1 MGMNEARELLSSRT
15 GPRALS
21 FDGSIGGPSTEEI
34 LAALAYVPAGLG
46 RELLE
51 ALWWP
56 ESGQRRREQLRQAVV
71 SLVAPEFTRQMHG
84 LADARTDYGIAKASM
99 GWCGGTVTDAQRRE
113 LFRAEKALD
122 DARAAAWPNNTMEQL
137 GVLAGAVID
146 EMAGAR
152 ECSHCGGKRVLLDP
166 RVAGV
171 VNCVECGGSGH
182 EPLSGRKRAAAIG
195 ADWSA
200 YSRFWRPLYEWMLC
214 SFRAAESRAARKF
227 NRALSKAE

>member
-71 SLVAPEFTRQMHG
+71 GLVAPEFTRQMHD
-84 LADARTDYGIAKASM
+84 LADARTEFGIAKASM
-99 GWCGGTVTDAQRRE
+99 GWGGGTVTDVQRRE
-113 LFRAEKALD
+113 LRRAEQALE

-137 GVLAGAVID
+137 GVLAGAVIE
-146 EMAGAR
+146 EMAGAC
-152 ECSHCGGKRVLLDP
+152 ECSRCGGKKVL
-166 RVAGV
+166 VAPSIAGI
-171 VNCVECGGSGH
+171 VNCDSCGGSGFD
-182 EPLSGRKRAAAIG
+182 PLSGRKRAAAIG

-200 YSRFWRPLYEWMLC
+200 YSRFWRPVYEWMLFN
-214 SFRAAESRAARKF
+214 FRAAEARAARQFRK
-227 NRALSKAE
+227 ALTQAA

>member
-1 MGMNEARELLSSRT
+1 MRMNEARELLSSRT
-15 GPRALS
+15 GPKALS
-21 FDGSIGGPSTEEI
+21 FDGNGGGPSTEEI
-34 LAALAYVPAGLG
+34 VAALAYVPAGLG
-46 RELLE
+46 RELLQ

-71 SLVAPEFTRQMHG
+71 SLVAPEFTRQMHA
-84 LADARTDYGIAKASM
+84 LADARTEYGIAKASM
-99 GWCGGTVTDAQRRE
+99 GWGGVVTEVQRRE
-113 LFRAEKALD
+113 LRRAENALD
-122 DARAAAWPNNTMEQL
+122 NARAAAWPNNTMEQL
-137 GVLAGAVID
+137 GVLAGAVIS
-146 EMAGAR
+146 EMAGSP
-152 ECSHCGGKRVLLDP
+152 ECSCCGGKRVLLDQ

-200 YSRFWRPLYEWMLC
+200 YSRFWRPVYEWMLA

-227 NRALSKAE
+227 NRALSKAA

>member
-1 MGMNEARELLSSRT
+1 MNEARELLSSRT

-71 SLVAPEFTRQMHG
+71 SLVAPEFTRQMHA

-99 GWCGGTVTDAQRRE
+99 GWCGGSVTEAQRRE
-113 LFRAEKALD
+113 LVRTEKALE

-137 GVLAGAVID
+137 GVLAGAVIE
-146 EMAGAR
+146 EMAGAC
-152 ECSHCGGKRVLLDP
+152 ECSHCGGKKALPNPSVSGIVSCDS
-166 RVAGV
+166 
-171 VNCVECGGSGH
+171 CGGSGFD
-182 EPLSGRKRAAAIG
+182 PLSGRKRAAAIG

-200 YSRFWRPLYEWMLC
+200 YSRFWRPVYEWMLF
-214 SFRAAESRAARKF
+214 SFRAAEARAVRQF
-227 NRALSKAE
+227 NKALTKAA

>member
-21 FDGSIGGPSTEEI
+21 FDGGIGGPTTEEI

-56 ESGQRRREQLRQAVV
+56 ESGQRRREQLRQAVIF
-71 SLVAPEFTRQMHG
+71 LVAPEFTRQMHA

-99 GWCGGTVTDAQRRE
+99 GWCGGSITEAQRRE
-113 LFRAEKALD
+113 LFRTEKALD

-137 GVLAGAVID
+137 GVLTGAVIA

-152 ECSHCGGKRVLLDP
+152 ECSHCGGKRVLRDP
-166 RVAGV
+166 QVAGV
-171 VNCVECGGSGH
+171 ANCVECGGSGH

-200 YSRFWRPLYEWMLC
+200 YSRFWRPVYEWMLA
-214 SFRAAESRAARKF
+214 SFRAAESHAARKF
-227 NRALSKAE
+227 NRALSTAA

>member
-34 LAALAYVPAGLG
+34 VGALAYVPAGLG

-56 ESGQRRREQLRQAVV
+56 DSGQRRREQLRQAVV
-71 SLVAPEFTRQMHG
+71 SLVAPEFTRQMHA

-99 GWCGGTVTDAQRRE
+99 GWCGRAVTEVQRRE
-113 LFRAEKALD
+113 LIRTERALD

-137 GVLAGAVID
+137 GVLAGAVIA
-146 EMAGAR
+146 EMAGAC
-152 ECSHCGGKRVLLDP
+152 ECSRCWGKKVLLDP
-166 RVAGV
+166 AIAGV
-171 VNCVECGGSGH
+171 VSCENCGGSGFD
-182 EPLSGRKRAAAIG
+182 PLSGRKRATAIG

-200 YSRFWRPLYEWMLC
+200 YSRFWRPVYEWMLFN
-214 SFRAAESRAARKF
+214 FRAAEARAARQFRK
-227 NRALSKAE
+227 ALMQTT

>member
-15 GPRALS
+15 GPRALN

-56 ESGQRRREQLRQAVV
+56 ESGQRRREQLRQAVI
-71 SLVAPEFTRQMHG
+71 SLVAPEFTRQMHD
-84 LADARTDYGIAKASM
+84 LADARTEFGIAKASM
-99 GWCGGTVTDAQRRE
+99 GWGGGTVTDVQRRE
-113 LFRAEKALD
+113 LRRAEQALE

-137 GVLAGAVID
+137 GVLAAAVIE
-146 EMAGAR
+146 EMAGAC
-152 ECSHCGGKRVLLDP
+152 ECSRCGGKKVLLVP
-166 RVAGV
+166 TTAGV
-171 VNCVECGGSGH
+171 VNCDSCGGSGFD
-182 EPLSGRKRAAAIG
+182 PLSGRKRAAAIG

-200 YSRFWRPLYEWMLC
+200 YSRFWRRVYEWMLLN
-214 SFRAAESRAARKF
+214 FRAAEARAARQF
-227 NRALSKAE
+227 SKALTQTA

>member
-1 MGMNEARELLSSRT
+1 MNEARELLSSRT

-56 ESGQRRREQLRQAVV
+56 ESGQRRREQLRQAVI
-71 SLVAPEFTRQMHG
+71 SLVAPEFTRQMHA

-99 GWCGGTVTDAQRRE
+99 GWCGGSITEAQRRE
-113 LFRAEKALD
+113 LLRTEEALD

-137 GVLAGAVID
+137 GVLAGAVIVKWP
-146 EMAGAR
+146 AR
-152 ECSHCGGKRVLLDP
+152 ASARTA
-166 RVAGV
+166 VA
-171 VNCVECGGSGH
+171 SGFCWT
-182 EPLSGRKRAAAIG
+182 RA
-195 ADWSA
+195 SQV
-200 YSRFWRPLYEWMLC
+200 S
-214 SFRAAESRAARKF
+214 
-227 NRALSKAE
+227 

>member
-1 MGMNEARELLSSRT
+1 MNAARELLSSRT

-21 FDGSIGGPSTEEI
+21 LDGSIGGPSTEEI

-56 ESGQRRREQLRQAVV
+56 ESGQRRREQMRHAVV
-71 SLVAPEFTRQMHG
+71 SVVAPEFSRQMHA

-99 GWCGGTVTDAQRRE
+99 GWGGGHITEAQRRE
-113 LFRAEKALD
+113 LRRAEKELD
-122 DARAAAWPNNTMEQL
+122 EARAAAWPNNTMEQL
-137 GVLAGAVID
+137 GVLAGAVIA

-200 YSRFWRPLYEWMLC
+200 YSRFWRPVYEWMLA

-227 NRALSKAE
+227 NRALSKAA